1 MPWDI
6 VKFGIFVFGEIA
18 EIEQGRINAGFD
30 GDKDIS
36 MKMFLGD
43 FRGKILFL
51 GTFWEILGSFWENLL
66 PTLRK
71 QIRTRRYCCSEEER
85 LQREM

>member
-1 MPWDI
+1 MPLDI
-6 VKFGIFVFGEIA
+6 VKFEIFVFGEIE
-18 EIEQGRINAGFD
+18 EIEQSRINAGFD

-51 GTFWEILGSFWENLL
+51 GTFWEIFGKFLGKPAANFKEANKNKEVLL
-66 PTLRK
+66 
-71 QIRTRRYCCSEEER
+71 Q
-85 LQREM
+85 